1 MSLTITPQISGQQAN
16 STLSYSFLQEP
27 LKVHITDSDA
37 DVTTIYGDVTRLS
50 TEDGSVE
57 STNAIYIHRD
67 VASLGSIVID
77 LSMVMRQMHDYDT
90 YKFSNVSDIANGWDS
105 VVSKYIYKFEFC
117 TNKDLTTKVEV
128 LKLPIIGGRSF
139 DTFIPSVNYQ
149 TKLRE
154 MTSAETIANNKIG
167 RYFNVNTTLK
177 QISSVT
183 NSNYKPSVSL
193 VSQPDGTNPCEG
205 VVYYKSKLGGW
216 MSLGVDLKRETKT
229 HAYEGARLSVGMFES
244 TSYSGGGN
252 PYIGAN
258 YVGTSSGLTLN
269 LKTLSLNKETLEA
282 LSEIAGSPA
291 VYYQRPNGLG
301 STSAPANTA
310 MLELMRMTSA
320 TAPISTM
327 IMGGDFSLSLSRISD
342 IEYKTK

>member
-27 LKVHITDSDA
+27 LKVNITDSDA

-57 STNAIYIHRD
+57 STSAIYIHRD
-67 VASLGSIVID
+67 VTSLGSVVID

-90 YKFSNVSDIANGWDS
+90 YKYSNVQEISQGWDS
-105 VVSKYIYKFEFC
+105 VVSKYIYKFEFYTNEDS
-117 TNKDLTTKVEV
+117 TNKVDI
-128 LKLPIIGGRSF
+128 LKLPIIGGRSY
-139 DTFIPSVNYQ
+139 DTFTPSVNYL
-149 TKLRE
+149 TSIRE
-154 MTSAETIANNKIG
+154 LSNTQLVNDGKIG
-167 RYFNVNTTLK
+167 KYIDPVFTLK

-183 NSNYKPSVSL
+183 NDDYRPTSSL
-193 VSQPDGTNPCEG
+193 TRGTDTNPCEG
-205 VVYYKSKLGGW
+205 VVYWKSKLGGW
-216 MSLGVDLKRETKT
+216 MMLGIDLKTETKT
-229 HAYEGARLSVGMFES
+229 HSYEGARLGVGMFES

-252 PYIGAN
+252 PYVGAN

-269 LKTLSLNKETLEA
+269 LKTLSLGKETLEA

-291 VYYQRPNGLG
+291 VYYQRPYTGGASLTP
-301 STSAPANTA
+301 SDESI
-310 MLELMRMTSA
+310 ELMRMTSA
-320 TAPISTM
+320 TAPIRTM

-342 IEYKTK
+342 IEYKIK

>member
-1 MSLTITPQISGQQAN
+1 MSLQITPQISGQQAN

-90 YKFSNVSDIANGWDS
+90 YKFSSVSDIANGWDS

-139 DTFIPSVNYQ
+139 DTFIPSVNYL
-149 TKLRE
+149 TSIRE
-154 MTSAETIANNKIG
+154 LSNAQLVSGGKIG
-167 RYFNVNTTLK
+167 RYLDPVFTLK
-177 QISSVT
+177 QISSVSDNDYRPT
-183 NSNYKPSVSL
+183 SVL
-193 VSQPDGTNPCEG
+193 TIGTNADPCEG
-205 VVYYKSKLGGW
+205 VVYWKSKLGGW
-216 MSLGVDLKRETKT
+216 MTLGIELKTENKS
-229 HAYEGARLSVGMFES
+229 HSYNGARLSVGMFES

-252 PYIGAN
+252 AYVGAN
-258 YVGTSSGLTLN
+258 YVGTSSGLSLN
-269 LKTLSLNKETLEA
+269 LKTLSLDKDTLEA
-282 LSEIAGSPA
+282 ISEIAGSPA
-291 VYYQRPNGLG
+291 VYYQRPYNGGL
-301 STSAPANTA
+301 SQIPNNESI
-310 MLELMRMTSA
+310 ELMRMTSA
-320 TAPISTM
+320 TAPVRTH
-327 IMGGDFSLSLSRISD
+327 IMGGDFSLSLTRISD
-342 IEYKTK
+342 TEYKIK